1 MIERPVIEELDI
13 TREVCPMT
21 FVRTRLALDRIA
33 PGSILRVHLRGPEPL
48 RNVSANS
55 IALGHELLE
64 TRGLKD
70 GSTLV
75 EIRRR

>member
-1 MIERPVIEELDI
+1 MTDCPTIEELDI

-21 FVRTRLALDRIA
+21 FVRTRLALDRLT
-33 PGSILRVHLRGPEPL
+33 PGSVLRVHLRGTEPL
-48 RNVSANS
+48 SNVSANS

-64 TRGLKD
+64 TRPLED
-70 GSTLV
+70 GSTVV

>member
-1 MIERPVIEELDI
+1 MTDLSLIEELDI
-13 TREVCPMT
+13 TGEVCPMT

-55 IALGHELLE
+55 VALGHEVLE
-64 TRGLKD
+64 TRALGD